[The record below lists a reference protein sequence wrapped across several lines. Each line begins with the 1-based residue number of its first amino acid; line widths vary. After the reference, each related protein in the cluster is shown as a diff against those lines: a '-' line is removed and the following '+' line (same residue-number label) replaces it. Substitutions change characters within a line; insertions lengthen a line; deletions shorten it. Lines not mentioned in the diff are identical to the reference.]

1 LSNNLLQAKTIL
13 ITGASSGIGK
23 QAAIFFSKQGAR
35 VAITGRNQER
45 LNETLSLLTG
55 NGHIAITA
63 NLCSENTIELLV
75 KQVTEEFGPLDS
87 ILHCAGIQK
96 TLPLKVLKEAHFD
109 DVFNAN
115 VKSAQ
120 FLAKSF
126 IKKSRFNPNGAS
138 LIFLSSVAAICGEP
152 AISTYA
158 ASKAALQGLSK
169 SLALEL
175 ARLNIRVNCIAP
187 GHVKTEMSEQFSK
200 QLTAEQYSAIVNKH
214 PLGLGDTDDIAGT
227 AAFLI
232 SDLAKWITGT
242 TLYVDGGYS
251 AH

>member
-1 LSNNLLQAKTIL
+1 MINNLLQAKTIL

-23 QAAIFFSKQGAR
+23 QAAIFFSKQGAK

-63 NLCSENTIELLV
+63 NLGSQNTIELLV
-75 KQVTEEFGPLDS
+75 KQVTEELGPLDS

-187 GHVKTEMSEQFSK
+187 GCVKTEMFDELSK
-200 QLTAEQYSAIVNKH
+200 QLTDEQYSAIVNKH